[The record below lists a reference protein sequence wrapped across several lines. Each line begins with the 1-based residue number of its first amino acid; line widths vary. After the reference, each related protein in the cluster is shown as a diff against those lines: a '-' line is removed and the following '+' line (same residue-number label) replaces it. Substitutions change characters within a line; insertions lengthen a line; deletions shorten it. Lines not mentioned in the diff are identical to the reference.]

1 MRIGVYSGTFNPV
14 HRGHIALADYII
26 DKHIVDEIWMIRSP
40 QNPLKINSALL
51 SDEHRAAMLEIAIAG
66 HKGLRISNIEDTL
79 PRPNYTINTLRALR
93 EQYPSDEFHLIVGAD
108 NWLIF
113 DQWREWKNIIQEFH
127 LIVYPRPGYE
137 VPSID
142 KERYPSVQVI
152 DAPLYDISSTQI
164 RNMVSLGNN
173 VETFITPQ
181 IFIYIKENHLYGTY

>member
-51 SDEHRAAMLEIAIAG
+51 SDEHRAAMLDIAIAG

-108 NWLIF
+108 N
-113 DQWREWKNIIQEFH
+113 
-127 LIVYPRPGYE
+127 
-137 VPSID
+137 
-142 KERYPSVQVI
+142 
-152 DAPLYDISSTQI
+152 
-164 RNMVSLGNN
+164 
-173 VETFITPQ
+173 
-181 IFIYIKENHLYGTY
+181 